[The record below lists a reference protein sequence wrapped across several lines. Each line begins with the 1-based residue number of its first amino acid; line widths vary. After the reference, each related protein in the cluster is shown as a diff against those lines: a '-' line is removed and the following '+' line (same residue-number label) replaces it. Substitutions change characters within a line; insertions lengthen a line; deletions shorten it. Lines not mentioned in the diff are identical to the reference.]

1 MHSQFVPT
9 THLTAGDRQSMIALL
24 NRHFDGV
31 DLDVFE
37 ADLTQKNWVLLLR
50 DQHSDELK
58 GFSTLR
64 IYETKFQGK
73 PISVIYSGDTVMDP
87 SAWSSPALARSWIS
101 AVKHLRQHYPNG
113 KFYWLLISSGYRTYR
128 FLPIFWRTFY
138 PRYDSPTPPDVD
150 AIMTFL
156 AGKQFG
162 KLYHKAEEIVRFPN
176 PQRLKGMLQGIP
188 EERKTDPHIRFFE
201 QKNPGHLQGDELV
214 CIAEICEQNLT
225 RAGKRMWFGT
235 SSSSLSPPPLTHS
248 RDSGTGGGSS
258 NPLPMLS
265 SSHEMAV

>member
-1 MHSQFVPT
+1 MYSQFVPT

-24 NRHFDGV
+24 DRHFDGV
-31 DLDVFE
+31 KRDVFE

-58 GFSTLR
+58 GFSTLC

-87 SAWSSPALARSWIS
+87 SAWSSSALARSWIS

-128 FLPIFWRTFY
+128 FLPIFWRIFY
-138 PRYDSPTPPDVD
+138 PRYDSPTPPDMN

-156 AGKQFG
+156 AGKEFG
-162 KLYHKAEEIVRFPN
+162 KFYHEAEGIVRFPN
-176 PQRLKGMLQGIP
+176 PHRLKGMLQGIP
-188 EERKTDPHIRFFE
+188 EERKIDPHIRFFE

-225 RAGKRMWFGT
+225 RAGRRMWFET
-235 SSSSLSPPPLTHS
+235 SSRSSHSQPPVDSHKPGVVESASNSRTMISPP
-248 RDSGTGGGSS
+248 R
-258 NPLPMLS
+258 
-265 SSHEMAV
+265 EIVV